1 MGGERSGAVRYL
13 YRVEDDEAFAYERS
27 RRNFHLV
34 SDDTLWAHESH
45 LWLLSAASSAS
56 LARRIGT
63 KYYDVVSGAPLYYE
77 RDEPEPP
84 ARTQLSTVAPR
95 GGQQ

>member
-1 MGGERSGAVRYL
+1 MRYL

-27 RRNFHLV
+27 RRDFYLV

-45 LWLLSAASSAS
+45 VWLLSAASSAS

-63 KYYDVVSGAPLYYE
+63 TYYDAVSGAPLYYE
-77 RDEPEPP
+77 RDELGPPP
-84 ARTQLSTVAPR
+84 ARTPLASVAPR
-95 GGQQ
+95 GGRP